1 MHLNSNVRNNFWSPE
16 SGQPTH
22 PTFPVLTNDTGIP
35 SVVRIPNVM
44 VIFDPLSC
52 TACLHQIHPTDWLF
66 LHDKIKLLPV
76 PLCSCL
82 LVRLHD
88 PPPEALLEPSGTL
101 PPSCPCIIHFL
112 QGSQVMFTE
121 TILFH
126 VSCSLGTS
134 DLLYLIPG
142 FLCGPG
148 SIIVLPGTILV
159 EARPALFLSQGLGVG
174 HSFWLNAVPPAL
186 PITGSFI
193 IVSEFKYH
201 SPGMPFL
208 TLVTL

>member
-1 MHLNSNVRNNFWSPE
+1 MSETTSDPQKVGSPLTQPSLSWQMTPAFPQWSGSQMSWYLWSPLLYCLFA
-16 SGQPTH
+16 S
-22 PTFPVLTNDTGIP
+22 NP
-35 SVVRIPNVM
+35 SNRLVVPSWQNKVA
-44 VIFDPLSC
+44 PCTSLQLS
-52 TACLHQIHPTDWLF
+52 P
-66 LHDKIKLLPV
+66 
-76 PLCSCL
+76 

-88 PPPEALLEPSGTL
+88 LPPEGLLEPSGTL
-101 PPSCPCIIHFL
+101 PPSCPCIIRFL

-142 FLCGPG
+142 FLCRPG

-208 TLVTL
+208 TLVTV